1 MLKLELNEYIDNKLV
16 HSIHNSG
23 AKSFQ
28 SCRRR
33 WDWIYKGHYYP
44 TVTAKPLEFG
54 VAFHAAMEKLY
65 DPMTWHDK
73 QLAKSLTLGTFVQ
86 TIDQQHITFRKKNP
100 ELVNQEVSDDYKE
113 RTELGV
119 GMLKYYF
126 EVSDMYDVGLK
137 PVKVEVAFEVPLKGP
152 KGETLWCKCA
162 TCIRRWNSWVLK
174 DQEIKVPVDRIGDE
188 LEVNYFQSGGGLLVD
203 PTDPVDIAKWKGL
216 PVTFGGRIDC
226 LMIDEQGRYWIYD
239 WKTAA
244 MLTGNHDF
252 LQIDSQITSYC
263 WALWS
268 LGINIAGFIYAE
280 IKKAIPEEP
289 EPHKGGRRYKGLL
302 YSVNRQIN
310 TTYDMYKKTVMEND
324 PSAYHGG
331 LYNDFLDYLKS
342 PDGPKYHQR
351 FQLKRNKTEMINAGN
366 DLYNLALDMTDPNI
380 RIYPAPGKF
389 NCQTCAFFEP
399 CLGKNRGE
407 DYEYTL
413 DTLYD
418 KRERHYYDEPKST
431 DKRGGE

>member
-1 MLKLELNEYIDNKLV
+1 MELNEYIDHKLV

-33 WDWIYKGHYYP
+33 WDWIYNGHHYP

-65 DPMTWHDK
+65 DPITWHDREV
-73 QLAKSLTLGTFVQ
+73 AKSLAIGTFVK
-86 TIDQQHITFRKKNP
+86 TIDEQFIKFKKQNP
-100 ELVNQEVSDDYKE
+100 ELVNDEVAEDYNE
-113 RTELGV
+113 RTDLGI
-119 GMLKYYF
+119 GMLKYYMNN
-126 EVSDMYDVGLK
+126 VSDLYDQGLR
-137 PVKVEVAFEVPLKGP
+137 PVKVEVAFEVPIRGP
-152 KGETLWCKCA
+152 LGETIWCMCDVCWKRFQA
-162 TCIRRWNSWVLK
+162 FINSPANAGNK
-174 DQEIKVPVDRIGDE
+174 FTG
-188 LEVNYFQSGGGLLVD
+188 
-203 PTDPVDIAKWKGL
+203 DPVIWRVTGWKGL
-216 PVTFGGRIDC
+216 PVTYGGRIDC
-226 LMIDEQGRYWIYD
+226 LMMDELGRYWIYD

-244 MLTGNHDF
+244 MLLSNHDF
-252 LQIDSQITSYC
+252 LQIDTQITGYC

-268 LGINIAGFIYAE
+268 LGIPIAGFIYAE

-289 EPHKGGRRYKGLL
+289 EPHKKGMRRLGRL
-302 YSVNRQIN
+302 YSVSRNIN
-310 TTYDMYKKTVMEND
+310 TTYEMYLKTVQEND

-331 LYNDFLDYLKS
+331 LYDDFLDFLKS
-342 PDGPKYHQR
+342 PEGPKYHQR
-351 FQLKRNKTEMINAGN
+351 FQLTRNKNEMRNAGQ
-366 DLYNLALDMTDPNI
+366 DIYNLALDMVDPNT

-407 DYEYTL
+407 DYQYTL
-413 DTLYD
+413 DTLYE
-418 KRERHYYDEPKST
+418 KRQRHYYDEPKST